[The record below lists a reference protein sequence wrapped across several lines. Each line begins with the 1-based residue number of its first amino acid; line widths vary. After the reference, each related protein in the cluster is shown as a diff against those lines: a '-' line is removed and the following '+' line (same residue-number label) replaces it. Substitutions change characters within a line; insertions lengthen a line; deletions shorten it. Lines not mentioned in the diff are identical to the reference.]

1 MVFFT
6 LGVKSHLG
14 PSVTTASHNGL
25 VLSAAQQEDGLEHP
39 LLQSGEDSAPPQPFL
54 KKLHL
59 GEVRFVPYYHH
70 CDFSLYLSL
79 HASRQSPASL
89 APTFREIN
97 VLWHERQLLCSV
109 SHNTF

>member
-1 MVFFT
+1 M
-6 LGVKSHLG
+6 
-14 PSVTTASHNGL
+14 ASHNGL
-25 VLSAAQQEDGLEHP
+25 VLSAAQQDGLEHP
-39 LLQSGEDSAPPQPFL
+39 LLQSEEDSAPPKPFL

-59 GEVRFVPYYHH
+59 GEVRFIPYYHH
-70 CDFSLYLSL
+70 CDLSLYLSL

-97 VLWHERQLLCSV
+97 VLWHERELLCSV